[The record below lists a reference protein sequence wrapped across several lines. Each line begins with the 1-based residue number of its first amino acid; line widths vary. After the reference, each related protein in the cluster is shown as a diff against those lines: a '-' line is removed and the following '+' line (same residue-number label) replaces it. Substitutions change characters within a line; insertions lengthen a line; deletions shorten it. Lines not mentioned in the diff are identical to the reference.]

1 MSEKKE
7 KKTEKKAEETKA
19 VSPAKKPGK
28 NKKKLIILVSSIC
41 AAIIALTVVLIIIF
55 VPKGQDADADADA
68 DIPGSGV
75 IDAANHFTGVVEPQQ
90 MLNISKDPS
99 RTVKEVYVN
108 VGDVVQKGAKLFAYE
123 TSDISEKLEN
133 AKLELASG
141 KNEIDRLANDIN
153 NLTAQRSQAKTESEQ
168 LDLTAQIQTAQTQK
182 ERAELELKKKQAEI
196 ETLNNNL
203 NNSVVTANI
212 SGIVNHVGAVGSQSV
227 QEGGNSGNEGVDSS
241 GAFITLLM
249 SGTFRVKGTVDEMNV
264 GSLSEGMNVTVHS
277 RMDDTKTWTGS
288 IAKIET
294 NSPSSGNENQAGGG
308 QAAEGATKY
317 YFYVNLASSDG
328 LLLGQHVYIEP
339 GIQWDT
345 EDSTD
350 SSASV
355 PGTTAV
361 AAN

>member
-7 KKTEKKAEETKA
+7 KIEKKAEETKA
-19 VSPAKKPGK
+19 VSPAKKPAK
-28 NKKKLIILVSSIC
+28 NKKKLIIL
-41 AAIIALTVVLIIIF
+41 
-55 VPKGQDADADADA
+55 A

-227 QEGGNSGNEGVDSS
+227 QEGGNSGNAGVDSS

-249 SGTFRVKGTVDEMNV
+249 SGTFRVKGTVDE
-264 GSLSEGMNVTVHS
+264 
-277 RMDDTKTWTGS
+277 MDDTKTWTGS

>member
-7 KKTEKKAEETKA
+7 KIEKKAEGTKA
-19 VSPAKKPGK
+19 VSPAKKPAK

-168 LDLTAQIQTAQTQK
+168 P
-182 ERAELELKKKQAEI
+182 EI

>member
-7 KKTEKKAEETKA
+7 KIEKKAEGTKA
-19 VSPAKKPGK
+19 VSPAKKPAK

-153 NLTAQRSQAKTESEQ
+153 NLTAQRSQAKTES
-168 LDLTAQIQTAQTQK
+168 
-182 ERAELELKKKQAEI
+182 
-196 ETLNNNL
+196 
-203 NNSVVTANI
+203 
-212 SGIVNHVGAVGSQSV
+212 
-227 QEGGNSGNEGVDSS
+227 
-241 GAFITLLM
+241 
-249 SGTFRVKGTVDEMNV
+249 
-264 GSLSEGMNVTVHS
+264 
-277 RMDDTKTWTGS
+277 
-288 IAKIET
+288 
-294 NSPSSGNENQAGGG
+294 
-308 QAAEGATKY
+308 
-317 YFYVNLASSDG
+317 
-328 LLLGQHVYIEP
+328 
-339 GIQWDT
+339 
-345 EDSTD
+345 
-350 SSASV
+350 
-355 PGTTAV
+355 
-361 AAN
+361 

>member
-1 MSEKKE
+1 MSTT
-7 KKTEKKAEETKA
+7 TELQSIAGRIRELRTIMGLTPAQMAE
-19 VSPAKKPGK
+19 
-28 NKKKLIILVSSIC
+28 I
-41 AAIIALTVVLIIIF
+41 
-55 VPKGQDADADADA
+55 
-68 DIPGSGV
+68 
-75 IDAANHFTGVVEPQQ
+75 TGVSQREYIESENGYRDMSFTFLHKCATAFKTDLSALVTGEMPK
-90 MLNISKDPS
+90 LSKYTLLRNGEGMPIRRKEGFEYQHMAPLFKDRLIDPFLV
-99 RTVKEVYVN
+99 T
-108 VGDVVQKGAKLFAYE
+108 AKY
-123 TSDISEKLEN
+123 SEKLEN

>member
-1 MSEKKE
+1 MK
-7 KKTEKKAEETKA
+7 
-19 VSPAKKPGK
+19 
-28 NKKKLIILVSSIC
+28 
-41 AAIIALTVVLIIIF
+41 
-55 VPKGQDADADADA
+55 
-68 DIPGSGV
+68 
-75 IDAANHFTGVVEPQQ
+75 
-90 MLNISKDPS
+90 
-99 RTVKEVYVN
+99 R
-108 VGDVVQKGAKLFAYE
+108 
-123 TSDISEKLEN
+123 
-133 AKLELASG
+133 
-141 KNEIDRLANDIN
+141 
-153 NLTAQRSQAKTESEQ
+153 
-168 LDLTAQIQTAQTQK
+168 
-182 ERAELELKKKQAEI
+182 
-196 ETLNNNL
+196 
-203 NNSVVTANI
+203 
-212 SGIVNHVGAVGSQSV
+212 VNHVGAVGSQSV